1 MQPFSQTIAIT
12 YSRMFTAVKGSILLS
27 QRSGY
32 LVAFGKTLSSK
43 IHCCSI
49 ATASAAHEN
58 APKYSA
64 SRCRNLFSRISH
76 VGEGRDIVQ
85 ALDQWV
91 AEGGKAHSREILRI
105 IRDLRSRK
113 RFAQALQISEWIS
126 FNKAFTFSP
135 GDRAVHLDLIG
146 AVRGSQAAERYFDNL
161 SEQEKDEKIYGALLN
176 SYAREGLLMKT
187 LLHMQ
192 TMKHKG
198 YASSLAYNNL
208 MVLYKKVGELEKIPE
223 VLSEMK
229 TNCVAPNNFSYRIC
243 ISSFGERSDLIG
255 MGKLLEEIESQPDIS
270 VDWATYSIV
279 AYQFIKANDK
289 EKALTYMKK
298 LEEKIHGDAMGYN
311 HLISLYA
318 HLGDKDEMMR
328 LWISQK
334 IACKK
339 QINRDYIAMISSLV
353 KLGDADTSE
362 ALVKHWDSSCRYYDF
377 RVPNVLL
384 IWYCQKGLVEKAEAM
399 LRDIVQ
405 NGKKPTP
412 NSWSI
417 VSAAYLNSNNMAKA
431 FECMK
436 EALSVIER
444 NMKWI
449 PKPAEIATIL
459 EWLGDNVEFEQVEA
473 FVQSLRTVIPVSKH
487 MYDALIKAN
496 TRVGGDSRWILDR
509 MKTEDIEV
517 DEGCYGDKG

>member
-1 MQPFSQTIAIT
+1 
-12 YSRMFTAVKGSILLS
+12 MFTAVKESILLS
-27 QRSGY
+27 ARSRF
-32 LVAFGKTLSSK
+32 LVGLGKTSSFK
-43 IHCCSI
+43 TPSCSI
-49 ATASAAHEN
+49 ATTSVDHEN

-91 AEGGKAHSREILRI
+91 AEGRKVHNREVLRL

-113 RFAQALQISEWIS
+113 RFSQALQISEWIS
-126 FNKAFTFSP
+126 SNKAFTFSP

-146 AVRGSQAAERYFDNL
+146 VVGGSQAAERYFDNL
-161 SEQEKDEKIYGALLN
+161 SEQEKDEKGYGALLS
-176 SYAREGLLMKT
+176 SYAREGLLVKT
-187 LLHMQ
+187 LLHMEK
-192 TMKHKG
+192 MKHRG
-198 YASSLAYNNL
+198 YASSSLAYNNL
-208 MVLYKKVGELEKIPE
+208 MALYKKAGELEKVPE

-229 TNCVAPNNFSYRIC
+229 TNGVAPNNFSYRIC
-243 ISSFGERSDLIG
+243 INSFGERSDLIG

-270 VDWATYSIV
+270 IDWATYSIV

-298 LEEKIHGDAMGYN
+298 LEEKIHGDATGYN
-311 HLISLYA
+311 HLISFYA
-318 HLGDKDEMMR
+318 HLGDKGEMMR
-328 LWISQK
+328 LWVSQK

-339 QINRDYIAMISSLV
+339 QINRDYITMISSLL
-353 KLGDADTSE
+353 KLGDVETAE

-399 LRDIVQ
+399 LRDFVQ
-405 NGKKPTP
+405 KGKKPTP

-417 VSAAYLNSNNMAKA
+417 VSAGYLNIKNMAKA

-436 EALSVIER
+436 EALSAMER

-449 PKPAEIATIL
+449 PKPAEITTIL
-459 EWLGDNVEFEQVEA
+459 EWLGDNGEFEQVEG
-473 FVQSLRTVIPVSKH
+473 FFQSLRTVIPVSKH
-487 MYDALIKAN
+487 MYGALIKAN
-496 TRVGGDSRWILDR
+496 TRDGGDSGWILDR
-509 MKTEDIEV
+509 MKTDNTEV
-517 DEGCYGDKG
+517 AEETQKMLSSTVMVTKAD